1 MSEIFTNKI
10 GTEIFARNLF
20 SFNEEIPHDRFVDPE
35 YQRLSKR
42 SLLKDGVEWLSVE
55 PPCYKITAWGRFK
68 DEN

>member
-42 SLLKDGVEWLSVE
+42 SLLKDDHDEYYFPFPIRDW
-55 PPCYKITAWGRFK
+55 CK